1 MDMGE
6 IAANIKEGDIILV
19 WNKNEIFL
27 ICTKTYICIY
37 ILNVFLSGKQEA
49 ASEVEIQF

>member
-37 ILNVFLSGKQEA
+37 ILKSGDMFFPLWEA
-49 ASEVEIQF
+49 GGCI